1 MSNENRTKKKILLIM
16 ADAHM
21 HTIKFGPISKSL
33 REAPLTLTTLA
44 AMVDYSKFDI
54 RLVDESI
61 DDIPTDY
68 KPDIVGISILTGT
81 AYRGYKIAKHF
92 REQGIPVV
100 LGGPHVTVLPEEA
113 KEHADS
119 IVIGMAE
126 NSWAIVLE
134 DFLAGD
140 LQARYDDDDKS
151 KSTILRVPQPR
162 VDLQRRS
169 GYTVP
174 NTVQATR
181 GCKHR
186 CDFCSV
192 TALYSK
198 VYQRPIGDI
207 IRDIKAQKGS
217 RLVFNDVSLVD
228 DVEYAKELFT
238 ALKPLKKTWG
248 GLATIEVAQND
259 ELLDIMRDSGC
270 QYLLIGFES
279 FNQKSLKQIGK
290 GFNKIKFYKEAM
302 ENLHARDISIQGTMV
317 FGFDDDDTD
326 VFKETVERAE
336 ELRIDIP
343 RYSIYTPY
351 PGTSLYKRLEKEK
364 RIISKSWED
373 YDTMHVVY
381 QPLGMSVDEL
391 YDGFKWAYKESFQV
405 RNIMKRLELKPNFN
419 SVINLVGNMTY
430 KLFIHRLY
438 NDPRF
443 EFPNGYVDERPV
455 IRTPH

>member
-1 MSNENRTKKKILLIM
+1 MP
-16 ADAHM
+16 DAHM
-21 HTIKFGPISKSL
+21 HTIKFGFISKSL

-44 AMVDYSKFDI
+44 AMVDESRFEI
-54 RLVDESI
+54 RIVDESI
-61 DDIPTDY
+61 DDIPADY
-68 KPDIVGISILTGT
+68 EPDLVGISILTGT
-81 AYRGYKIAKHF
+81 ACRGYKVADHF
-92 REQGIPVV
+92 RAKNIPVV
-100 LGGPHVTVLPEEA
+100 LGGPHVTVLPDEA
-113 KEHADS
+113 QQHADTT
-119 IVIGMAE
+119 VIGMAE
-126 NSWAIVLE
+126 ITWGLLLD
-134 DFLAGD
+134 DFLENN
-140 LQARYDDDDKS
+140 LQKRYEDDDKS

-192 TALYSK
+192 SALYPK
-198 VYQRPIGDI
+198 VFQRPIDDI

-259 ELLDIMRDSGC
+259 ELLDLMRDSGC

-279 FNQKSLKQIGK
+279 FNQKSLKKIGK

-336 ELRIDIP
+336 ELKIDIP

-351 PGTSLYKRLEKEK
+351 PGTPLYKRLEREN
-364 RIISKSWED
+364 RIISTNWED

-391 YDGFKWAYKESFQV
+391 YRGFKWAYRETFQV
-405 RNIMKRLELKPNFN
+405 KNIMKRLELKPNFN
-419 SVINLVGNMTY
+419 TVINVVGNLTY
-430 KLFIHRLY
+430 KMFINRLY

-443 EFPNGYVDERPV
+443 EFPNGYVDRRPI
-455 IRTPH
+455 IRTSH

>member
-1 MSNENRTKKKILLIM
+1 MP
-16 ADAHM
+16 DAHM
-21 HTIKFGPISKSL
+21 HTIKVGPLVSKSL

-44 AMVDYSKFDI
+44 AMVDESRFEI
-54 RLVDESI
+54 RIVDESI
-61 DDIPTDY
+61 DEIPNDY
-68 KPDIVGISILTGT
+68 EPDLVGISILTGT
-81 AYRGYKIAKHF
+81 ACRGYKVAEHF
-92 REQGIPVV
+92 RKKNIPVV
-100 LGGPHVTVLPEEA
+100 LGGPHVTVLPDEA
-113 KEHADS
+113 QQHADTT
-119 IVIGMAE
+119 VIGMAE
-126 NSWAIVLE
+126 ITWGLLLD
-134 DFLAGD
+134 DFWEGN
-140 LQARYDDDDKS
+140 LQKRYEDDDKS
-151 KSTILRVPQPR
+151 KSTILIVPQPR

-192 TALYSK
+192 SALYPK
-198 VYQRPIGDI
+198 VFQRPIGDI

-228 DVEYAKELFT
+228 DIEYAKELFT

-279 FNQKSLKQIGK
+279 FNQKSLKKIGK
-290 GFNKIKFYKEAM
+290 GFNKINFYKEAM
-302 ENLHARDISIQGTMV
+302 RNLHARDISIQGTMV

-326 VFKETVERAE
+326 VFKETVERAK
-336 ELRIDIP
+336 ELKIDIP

-351 PGTSLYKRLEKEK
+351 PGTTLYKRLEKEN
-364 RIISKSWED
+364 RIISTNWED
-373 YDTMHVVY
+373 YDTMHVVH

-391 YDGFKWAYKESFQV
+391 YRGFKWAYRETFQV
-405 RNIMKRLELKPNFN
+405 KNIMKRLEMKPNFN
-419 SVINLVGNMTY
+419 TVINVVGNLTY
-430 KLFIHRLY
+430 KMFIHRLY

-443 EFPNGYVDERPV
+443 EFPNGYVDRRPIV
-455 IRTPH
+455 